1 MEIRVNASTSENL
14 PPPFARWP
22 RLAAHHPAWN
32 AVMVNGLGHK
42 PFNLAAFSESGS
54 LVGLL
59 PLSFVQSP
67 LFGKFLVSQPYL
79 NTGGVW
85 ADEQEVAVALVDK
98 AVQLA
103 DELDVKHLEL
113 RHEVRVEHP
122 RLTAERTD
130 KVHMRLPLPANSE
143 ELLKSF
149 KSKLRSQIKK
159 AAENPFKCEFGGRD
173 LLHPFYGLFA
183 TNMRDLGT
191 PVYSRRLF
199 RAILDAFGSEGAELC
214 VVRLDGRPVAGALL
228 IHDRDKT
235 EVPSASSLREFNS
248 TGANMWMYWRLLER
262 AIERGST
269 TFDFGRSSV
278 GSGTYK
284 FKEQW
289 GAVAHPAVWQYYVRR
304 GNPADMRPDSPNKQR
319 LIQVWQR
326 LPVWLTKM
334 VGPGIVR
341 GIP

>member
-1 MEIRVNASTSENL
+1 MEIRVNESL
-14 PPPFARWP
+14 PEIALPPFARWP

-42 PFNLAAFSESGS
+42 PFNLAAFSDSGS
-54 LVGLL
+54 LVGIL
-59 PLSFVQSP
+59 PLSFVRSP

-85 ADEQEVAVALVDK
+85 ADEEEVAVALVDQ
-98 AVQLA
+98 AVRLA
-103 DELDVKHLEL
+103 DQLDVKHLEL
-113 RHEVRVEHP
+113 RHEVRLDHP
-122 RLTAERTD
+122 KLNAERTD
-130 KVHMRLPLPANSE
+130 KVHMRLALPASSE

-159 AAENPFKCEFGGRD
+159 GAENPFEIEFGGEK
-173 LLHPFYGLFA
+173 LLPQFYGLFA
-183 TNMRDLGT
+183 HNMRDLGT
-191 PVYSRRLF
+191 PVYSRGLF
-199 RAILDAFGSEGAELC
+199 RSILTAFGGDRAELA
-214 VVRLDGRPVAGALL
+214 VVRLHGTPVAGALL
-228 IHDRDKT
+228 VHDHDRT
-235 EVPSASSLREFNS
+235 EVPSASSLRQFNA

-269 TFDFGRSSV
+269 TFDFGRSSI

-289 GAVAHPAVWQYYVRR
+289 GAVAYPAVWQYYVRR

-319 LIQVWQR
+319 LISIWQR
-326 LPVWLTKM
+326 LPVWLTKFI
-334 VGPGIVR
+334 GPSIVR